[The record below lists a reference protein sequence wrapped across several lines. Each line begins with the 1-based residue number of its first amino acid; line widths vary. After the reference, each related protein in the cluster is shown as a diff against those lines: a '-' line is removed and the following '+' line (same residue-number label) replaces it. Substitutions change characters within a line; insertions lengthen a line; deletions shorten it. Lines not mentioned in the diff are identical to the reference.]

1 MTSRDLS
8 ALRRE
13 YESHSLDVKDV
24 APDPF
29 AQFARW
35 FDDTSATEIHEPNAM
50 TLATA
55 TRDGVPSARMVLLKG
70 VDARGF
76 VFFTNYSSRKGHELD
91 DNPRAALVFYWDE
104 LHRQVRVEGAVEKV
118 SHEESDAYFAARP
131 VGSRIG
137 AWASPQSEVV
147 EGREVLE
154 ARVREVSER
163 FGDGAI
169 PRPEFWGGYRVV
181 PSSVEFWQGR
191 TSRMHDRVRYRRE
204 GGGGWRIE
212 RLAP

>member
-55 TRDGVPSARMVLLKG
+55 TRDGVPSARMVLRD
-70 VDARGF
+70 VRQ
-76 VFFTNYSSRKGHELD
+76 EIQ
-91 DNPRAALVFYWDE
+91 RASA
-104 LHRQVRVEGAVEKV
+104 
-118 SHEESDAYFAARP
+118 
-131 VGSRIG
+131 
-137 AWASPQSEVV
+137 
-147 EGREVLE
+147 
-154 ARVREVSER
+154 
-163 FGDGAI
+163 
-169 PRPEFWGGYRVV
+169 
-181 PSSVEFWQGR
+181 
-191 TSRMHDRVRYRRE
+191 
-204 GGGGWRIE
+204 
-212 RLAP
+212 

>member
-24 APDPF
+24 ASDPF
-29 AQFARW
+29 AQFAKW

-76 VFFTNYSSRKGHELD
+76 VFFTNYASRKGHELD
-91 DNPRAALVFYWDE
+91 QNPRAALVFYWDE

-118 SHEESDAYFAARP
+118 SREESDAYFAARP

-147 EGREVLE
+147 EGREVLD
-154 ARVREVSER
+154 ARVREVTER
-163 FGDGAI
+163 FEGGAI
-169 PRPEFWGGYRVV
+169 PRPDFWGGYRVV
-181 PSSVEFWQGR
+181 PSCVEFWQGR
-191 TSRMHDRVRYRRE
+191 TSRMHDRVRYGRD
-204 GGGGWRIE
+204 GDGWRIE

>member
-24 APDPF
+24 ASDPF
-29 AQFARW
+29 AQFAKW

-76 VFFTNYSSRKGHELD
+76 VFFTNYTSRKGHELD
-91 DNPRAALVFYWDE
+91 HNPRAALVFYWDE

-118 SHEESDAYFAARP
+118 SREESDAYFAARP

-147 EGREVLE
+147 EGREVLD
-154 ARVREVSER
+154 ARVREVTER
-163 FGDGAI
+163 FEGGAI

-181 PSSVEFWQGR
+181 PSCVEFWQGR
-191 TSRMHDRVRYRRE
+191 TSRMHDRVRYCRD
-204 GGGGWRIE
+204 GDGWRIE